1 MARRDDLTGK
11 KALFGNKRSHSL
23 QSSRR
28 RWNLNLQKVK
38 IWGNNGEIIQ
48 VTVSARTL
56 KMLKK
61 YNKVVRINYNA
72 LQQQKNA

>member
-1 MARRDDLTGK
+1 MGRRDDITGK
-11 KALFGNKRSHSL
+11 KALFGNKRSHSM

-48 VTVSARTL
+48 VNVSARTL

-61 YNKVVRINYNA
+61 HNKIVRINYNST
-72 LQQQKNA
+72 QK

>member
-1 MARRDDLTGK
+1 MAKRDDITGK
-11 KALFGNKRSHSL
+11 RGLFGNKRSHSL

-48 VTVSARTL
+48 VNVSARTL

-61 YNKVVRINYNA
+61 HNKIVRINYH
-72 LQQQKNA
+72 QTSQGK